1 MIRRDFIRDL
11 DWMLE
16 STDNNSTKKVRRYPL
31 TNLGTN
37 AEGDLVIEIAIA
49 GFGPNDIE
57 ISTSGNE
64 LIIEGSKIQENS
76 TEYFQKH
83 ISSEDFKRII
93 RLSDEYIQG
102 KIRAEYNNG
111 ILTIV
116 VEKNEPEKKLIEI
129 KVS

>member
-1 MIRRDFIRDL
+1 MLRSDLLRDL
-11 DWMLE
+11 DWVFDAPK
-16 STDNNSTKKVRRYPL
+16 SGKVRRYPL
-31 TNLGTN
+31 TNLGVDDKDN
-37 AEGDLVIEIAIA
+37 LVIEVAIA
-49 GFGPNDIE
+49 GFGPDDIE

-64 LIIEGSKIQENS
+64 LIIEGSVVTEDVEKG

-93 RLSDEYIQG
+93 RLSDEYIG
-102 KIRAEYNNG
+102 GNIDASYKNG

-129 KVS
+129 KAA